1 MLWLLA
7 CAVRRSGNGVEVHFR
22 VHVHLHRA
30 SARGLP
36 AHTAPGRLVFPSFS
50 PAFPCRPPGGSVI
63 VLSIVSVT
71 ESSCPRSLGRQP
83 GRPSMTDGD
92 KHQLGL
98 LLRRAL
104 AGDAGAWND
113 FFREIRGYLHAEVRK
128 ILGPG
133 TQGALDHSSVVQSA
147 LRRVWERIGDQFPQ
161 GPGDAA
167 LRRFLAWVSTIAR
180 NRSWEEL
187 RRRRRER
194 AEPAGSGLGG
204 LADPRPQERALR
216 RDRLAAEVA
225 AALELLSEKER
236 QVVELF
242 WFERLSD
249 AEIGERLGCSAG
261 ALRVLRFR
269 ALRKL
274 RSPRLLDLLEE
285 SHDGRC

>member
-1 MLWLLA
+1 
-7 CAVRRSGNGVEVHFR
+7 
-22 VHVHLHRA
+22 
-30 SARGLP
+30 
-36 AHTAPGRLVFPSFS
+36 
-50 PAFPCRPPGGSVI
+50 
-63 VLSIVSVT
+63 
-71 ESSCPRSLGRQP
+71 
-83 GRPSMTDGD
+83 MTDGD

-104 AGDAGAWND
+104 VGDAGAWND
-113 FFREIRGYLHAEVRK
+113 FFREIRRYLHAEVRK
-128 ILGPG
+128 VLGPG
-133 TQGALDHSSVVQSA
+133 AQGELDHSSIVQSA

-167 LRRFLAWVSTIAR
+167 LRRFLAWVSKIVR
-180 NRSWEEL
+180 NRSWEEA

-194 AEPAGSGLGG
+194 AEAAPGGLGG
-204 LADPRPQERALR
+204 LADPRPRERALR

-274 RSPRLLDLLEE
+274 RSPRLLGLLEE